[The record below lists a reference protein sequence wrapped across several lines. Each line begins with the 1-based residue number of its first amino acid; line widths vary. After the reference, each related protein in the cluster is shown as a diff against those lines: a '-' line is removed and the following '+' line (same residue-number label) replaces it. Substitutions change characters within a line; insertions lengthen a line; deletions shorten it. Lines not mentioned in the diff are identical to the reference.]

1 MSNKAIFGLAAAAS
15 FLAVSAAFAADAAAV
30 PAASS
35 YAAELNVTGDVT
47 ATVSGT
53 TVKLSWASVTGATS
67 YQAQYDEKQPDL
79 NDVNS
84 AYAYAADFAASE
96 GATATGEIANLK
108 PSTKYYLIVSA
119 FDAQGRESDVAS
131 TEISFTTEAAAA
143 VSAPAS
149 TGSVAAAFGLDGAAV
164 TTVDATTIRLSFNA
178 DLDAAK
184 DVSVSVVS
192 NLDKSDLGATAVADP
207 TDAKSAV
214 VTLATPMALDS
225 SYALTVKAATDA
237 AGRSIPAGTDAVREF
252 TYAAASSTGAAA
264 TSTVASASADIAAAP
279 VALNA
284 APAATAAASGKLP
297 ATGPAETVVVLMAL
311 ALAGAYAMLRRS
323 RA

>member
-252 TYAAASSTGAAA
+252 TYAVASSTGSAA
-264 TSTVASASADIAAAP
+264 TSTVVSAADTAAP